1 MLSRPLERTSS
12 QQTMTSSLSDQALV
26 PPQKTSGTGRSP
38 SLGRPKTSQYT
49 LSCTSKFNTIA
60 HSSTHSAHTVHT
72 NVCIS
77 ISTDSSEDDEAV
89 APTLRP
95 VLETS
100 QPSERLANSTPE
112 EPRPRSK
119 LKGTSHPGPLP
130 TSSSLSRAPTFPAII
145 CATRS
150 RPIIQ
155 LPTDSEDEETIVS
168 TFPPRSNPPPDSTH
182 KESCTHGGH
191 VTESV
196 VQTST
201 LDPSLAE
208 IQPDDSDLEPSGTFI
223 ITYSSMKD
231 SPFVFSFQHTQE
243 THLR

>member
-1 MLSRPLERTSS
+1 MLSRPPERTSS
-12 QQTMTSSLSDQALV
+12 QQMMTSSLSDQALA

-38 SLGRPKTSQYT
+38 LLGRPETSQYA

-60 HSSTHSAHTVHT
+60 HSSTRSAHTVHA

-77 ISTDSSEDDEAV
+77 ISTDSEDDKAV

-112 EPRPRSK
+112 EPCPRPK
-119 LKGTSHPGPLP
+119 LKGTSRPGPLP

-150 RPIIQ
+150 RPVIQ
-155 LPTDSEDEETIVS
+155 LPTDSEDEETVVF
-168 TFPPRSNPPPDSTH
+168 TFPPRSNPPPPDSTH
-182 KESCTHGGH
+182 EESCTHGGH

-223 ITYSSMKD
+223 VTYSSTKG
-231 SPFVFSFQHTQE
+231 SPFVFSFQRTQE